1 MPTHPCMHRLFVEK
15 PVPFLLPFPRMYL
28 GSSKEKNAVV
38 TNAHV
43 YAAIAAAAVVV
54 VVRESCTLPCLLCA
68 KFVEKKKK
76 ES

>member
-1 MPTHPCMHRLFVEK
+1 
-15 PVPFLLPFPRMYL
+15 MYL